1 MVVELEKLDKVS
13 SESVSLVE
21 KCLRE
26 IGRVD
31 LAKKV
36 NAYKMSGESVFIFKL
51 GFSI

>member
-1 MVVELEKLDKVS
+1 MVVELEKQGIVS
-13 SESVSLVE
+13 SESVCLVE

-36 NAYKMSGESVFIFKL
+36 NAYKMAGESVFIFKF